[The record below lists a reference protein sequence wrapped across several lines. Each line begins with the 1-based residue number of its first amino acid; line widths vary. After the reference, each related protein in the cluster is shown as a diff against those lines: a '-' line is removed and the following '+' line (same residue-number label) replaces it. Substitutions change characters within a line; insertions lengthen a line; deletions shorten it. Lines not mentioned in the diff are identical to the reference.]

1 VKFYLPTPDEALA
14 FLNYFYNTVLEN
26 YKRTKI
32 TESANK
38 DFFKKEVK
46 RYSWLCKQNAT
57 NYNKLHTDLFNES
70 KPVDIHFNV
79 INKKKQMNLKQ
90 ILHINFLNNIISFL
104 KPNQDIV
111 KQIDVTKIR
120 TLANCHN
127 DPRRVLMT
135 IGKSSLE
142 KSKTSDLI
150 FQDIK
155 TKYLFYSAIN
165 SILVN
170 FLLIKFFMKIKK
182 KI

>member
-1 VKFYLPTPDEALA
+1 MASPDEALA
-14 FLNYFYNTVLEN
+14 FINYFYSTVLEN
-26 YKRTKI
+26 YKRMKI

-46 RYSWLCKQNAT
+46 RYSWLCKQNAN
-57 NYNKLHTDLFNES
+57 NYNKLRKDLFNES

-120 TLANCHN
+120 ALANCYK

-142 KSKTSDLI
+142 KRTTIDLI
-150 FQDIK
+150 FPDIK

-165 SILVN
+165 SNLV
-170 FLLIKFFMKIKK
+170 IIYFFR
-182 KI
+182 